1 MKSGTLQGAY
11 NTGKVGMALVAVF
24 LVLVLCDVP
33 LPELDLYVSLS
44 LGVLG
49 AITTVLTAYGARNFP
64 TANRAPTSAE
74 MLVNRPQILEGGTTG
89 AQRAETLPASDP

>member
-1 MKSGTLQGAY
+1 MKSGTLTGAY
-11 NTGKVGMALVAVF
+11 NTGKVGMSLVAVF
-24 LVLVLCDVP
+24 LVLVLCGVP

-64 TANRAPTSAE
+64 TRNRAPTSAE
-74 MLVNRPQILEGGTTG
+74 L
-89 AQRAETLPASDP
+89 AQAAPSGRAPTLMPTEP